1 VITETFLANI
11 EKGQIAPVYFLY
23 GSEKLYQNEILNAL
37 TEKLITPDNRDFN
50 LESFDGKTT
59 TISDWITASQTMS
72 FLGGTKLVI
81 VRNIHEASLDAKACE
96 PLLDLVADIPEDVC
110 LVLTADKAD
119 KKKKVF
125 KTLCKLKGALS
136 CEPPK
141 EAALIPWIRKRAQP
155 MGYTLSAEAAR
166 MLVNRVGAKPGILAM
181 ELDKLLTYCGKKK
194 KVSEDDV
201 LQVIGDIRLENPFAL
216 TEALKNKNADRA
228 LRLLHNQLDHGEDP
242 IKVMGAI
249 AWQFRV
255 IWEVKHY
262 QAQNMPTA
270 KIAQAMGANPFMVEK
285 AMGHTGNFDQDSLVR
300 SFRNLSA
307 ADRDLKSSGKDPQ
320 GVLESLI
327 LNLCAGKN

>member
-1 VITETFLANI
+1 MITETFLTNI

-23 GSEKLYQNEILNAL
+23 GPEKLYQSEILNAL
-37 TEKLITPDNRDFN
+37 IEKLITPDNRDFN
-50 LESFDGKTT
+50 LETFDGKTT
-59 TISDWITASQTMS
+59 TVGDWITASQTMS
-72 FLGGTKLVI
+72 FLGGTKLVV
-81 VRNIHEASLDAKACE
+81 VRGIHDASLDAKVCE
-96 PLLDLVADIPEDVC
+96 PLLDLVADIPADVW
-110 LVLTADKAD
+110 LVLTVDKAD

-125 KTLCKLKGALS
+125 KTLCKLKGALA
-136 CEPPK
+136 CEAPS
-141 EAALIPWIRKRAQP
+141 EAALIPWISKRGQS

-166 MLVNRVGAKPGILAM
+166 TLVNRVGDKPGILAM
-181 ELDKLLTYCGKKK
+181 ELEKLLTYCGKKK
-194 KVSEDDV
+194 KVAEEDV
-201 LQVIGDIRLENPFAL
+201 LKVIGDIRLENPFAL
-216 TEALKNKNADRA
+216 TEALKNKNAERA

-262 QAQNMPTA
+262 QEQNMPPSQ
-270 KIAQAMGANPFMVEK
+270 IAQAMGANPFMVEK
-285 AMGHTGNFDQDSLVR
+285 AMGHTRNFDQDSLVN
-300 SFRNLSA
+300 SFRNLSE